1 MHDLDGSDLPTLL
14 SAAADGEPTVAVV
27 LPSLHAI
34 GATRTCI
41 NLKAPLRKQFW
52 YRGKSDG
59 VWYSHRLLRAHGK
72 GRHHSVDP
80 CALLEQFSVPL
91 PEGPEELPNMLRG
104 AHRELALDALGI
116 PVPTRARL
124 TPEKL
129 RERLAALRPVPPSA
143 HFTLRRRL
151 APRRGSVLALGHRAN
166 LDVNRFRCP
175 SHLALIGCTG
185 PTYEAPFLGAFQ
197 PEPDA
202 SREWIDVIPAAPPF
216 KYCRHIGSGSAEAP
230 SKRIPGV
237 AVLLSELHA
246 NINVGHAVKDLVFLA
261 HVLVEQR
268 AAVGTNR
275 SFTISAVIVDDLA
288 TATGNLSHGQQ
299 GFHYRKASIEALV
312 SGAEPPIRVIY
323 LQQGALPDKEDFGR
337 EPEWR
342 GASSVCFDVAL
353 QKGFAYAG
361 DWRGAAL
368 FREKVYA
375 RCGIRAEEEPDSV
388 LIVVHGLASSGQT
401 TRRWHDQKALVDSVR
416 TRRFRAPG
424 CNDEG
429 AGTNGSA
436 ETTISPLAGCRPL
449 RVLVRAM
456 GGLSFCEQAA
466 MYARAKVVMA
476 HHGASLAN
484 GYFLRAGSVFVEMNR
499 QWRAMDPAAKG
510 TQFAHTFDGAGYA
523 GLFLSSGVA
532 YIGARVTYG
541 VWARSS
547 GRNDG
552 HPDPTTGEVHWQLH
566 ERVSYDF
573 NSPEMAIGINASR
586 WAEIL
591 DELHEIISRGSRHPV
606 DLQDQQQG
614 AALSKA
620 PAPPLPALVPM
631 MRDVAAA
638 AKKRREAPPKI
649 RHVVESIRASP
660 VTSRSSPRAGPASSS
675 SWPKEHNVAVLLA
688 EWWPLAFG
696 LAAMTACACWI
707 CWRFAHCADAR
718 SADQREQ
725 QPPSQPPREVQ
736 VASPSVYT
744 TYNYK

>member
-1 MHDLDGSDLPTLL
+1 MHDLDGSNLPTLL

-41 NLKAPLRKQFW
+41 NLKAPVRKQFW

-59 VWYSHRLLRAHGK
+59 VWYSHHLFRAHGR
-72 GRHHSVDP
+72 GRSHRADP

-91 PEGPEELPNMLRG
+91 PEDPEALPNMLRG
-104 AHRELALDALGI
+104 AQRELALDALGI
-116 PVPTRARL
+116 PAPSRARL

-129 RERLAALRPVPPSA
+129 RERLAALQPMPPTA
-143 HFTLRRRL
+143 YFTLRRRL
-151 APRRGSVLALGHRAN
+151 AARRGSVLALGHRAN

-185 PTYEAPFLGAFQ
+185 PTYDAPFLGAFQ

-216 KYCRHIGSGSAEAP
+216 KYCRHMGSGLAEAP

-312 SGAEPPIRVIY
+312 SGAEPPIRIVY
-323 LQQGALPDKEDFGR
+323 LQQGALPHREDFGR

-416 TRRFRAPG
+416 AHRFRAPG
-424 CNDEG
+424 CNGAG
-429 AGTNGSA
+429 AGTNLSIEDGSA
-436 ETTISPLAGCRPL
+436 AGCRPL

-466 MYARAKVVMA
+466 IYARAKVVMS

-499 QWRAMDPAAKG
+499 QWRATDPAAPG
-510 TQFAHTFDGAGYA
+510 TQFAHTFDGAGYG

-541 VWARSS
+541 VWARAS

-552 HPDPTTGEVHWQLH
+552 HPDPTAGTVHWQLH
-566 ERVSYDF
+566 ERVPYDF
-573 NSPEMAIGINASR
+573 NSPTMAIGINASR
-586 WAEIL
+586 WAEVL
-591 DELHEIISRGSRHPV
+591 DELHEIISPGSRHPM
-606 DLQDQQQG
+606 DLQDRQQS
-614 AALSKA
+614 AALSK
-620 PAPPLPALVPM
+620 PPSPPLPASVPM

-638 AKKRREAPPKI
+638 AKRRKAPPKI
-649 RHVVESIRASP
+649 RHVVESIRASSD
-660 VTSRSSPRAGPASSS
+660 TSLSRSSPRAGPASSS
-675 SWPKEHNVAVLLA
+675 SWLKEHKVAVLLVD
-688 EWWPLAFG
+688 WWPLAFG
-696 LAAMTACACWI
+696 LAAMTVCACWI
-707 CWRFAHCADAR
+707 CWRFAHGADVR
-718 SADQREQ
+718 SADRRDQ
-725 QPPSQPPREVQ
+725 QPPR
-736 VASPSVYT
+736 VASPSVCT
-744 TYNYK
+744 TYK